1 MKKSFG
7 LLRNPKQKPGI
18 LVEQQMEVKP
28 YSDSAGKKEQVERM
42 FDSISGRYDFLNR
55 SLSLGIDVYWRKK
68 MVAKLKKDQ
77 PQSILDIATGTADV
91 AISLRKLGPKNIV
104 GLDLSEK
111 MLEVGRE
118 KIRKRDLSGLI
129 QLVKGDSEQLPY
141 PNDSFDAITVAFG
154 VRNFENLKQ
163 GLAEMCRVVKPG
175 GKVVIL
181 EFSRPRIFP
190 IKQLYDFYFRYFCP
204 WWGKLISKD
213 SAAYTYLYDSV
224 NAFPEGDDFMK
235 IAKSAG
241 FSIVTSERLSF
252 GIVSLYTVSK

>member
-55 SLSLGIDVYWRKK
+55 SLSFGIDVYWRKK

-118 KIRKRDLSGLI
+118 KIRKRNLSGLI

-181 EFSRPRIFP
+181 EFSRPRVFP

-204 WWGKLISKD
+204 WWGKVISKD
-213 SAAYTYLYDSV
+213 NAAYTYLYDSV
-224 NAFPEGDDFMK
+224 NVFPEGDDFMN
-235 IAKSAG
+235 IATSAG
-241 FSIVTSERLSF
+241 FSQGNSERLTF

>member
-1 MKKSFG
+1 VKKSFG

-118 KIRKRDLSGLI
+118 KIRKRNLSGLI

-181 EFSRPRIFP
+181 EFSRPRVFP

-204 WWGKLISKD
+204 WWGKVISKD
-213 SAAYTYLYDSV
+213 NAAYTYLYDSV
-224 NAFPEGDDFMK
+224 NAFPEGDDFMN
-235 IAKSAG
+235 IATSAG
-241 FSIVTSERLSF
+241 FSQGNSERLTF